1 MPFANDEKRVL
12 PANRKSQCIN
22 IVSAVAS
29 ALLSLTDDDLGLIAT
44 AGASA
49 LFQNH
54 QIADLIVFKRD
65 WLELEVPVRNLELLQ
80 TLMRYP
86 ASDEPAI
93 TVGSWHAR
101 IFSSC

>member
-1 MPFANDEKRVL
+1 MMTYGW
-12 PANRKSQCIN
+12 I
-22 IVSAVAS
+22 AS
-29 ALLSLTDDDLGLIAT
+29 

-65 WLELEVPVRNLELLQ
+65 RPELEVPVKNLELLQ

-86 ASDEPAI
+86 ASDEPAL
-93 TVGSWHAR
+93 TVGS
-101 IFSSC
+101 